1 MAPRRVVVLTSLLTL
16 VWTAAAHADAPRPGI
31 QLSGKIQFPRP
42 QSMAIKTDPKDGSR
56 LTVALGFD
64 GRCRGGGI
72 GELWMSFV
80 PARGSLRVKD
90 GVFAG
95 RLTGTSSV
103 LRGVAGR
110 TAAFTWR
117 LSGRFTDAEVA
128 TATVAGSAVVR
139 SGSRVISRCTI
150 ARPAS
155 VRLTRGD

>member
-1 MAPRRVVVLTSLLTL
+1 MVAYPRQLSPAHWPYGEYGAAGTVRFVAMVSRTL
-16 VWTAAAHADAPRPGI
+16 VVCTAVLLLALPAVASAAAVQPQRGVSLTGTVA
-31 QLSGKIQFPRP
+31 FPRP
-42 QSMAIKTDPKDGSR
+42 QQMSLRVEARDR

-95 RLTGTSSV
+95 RLTGTSSA

-110 TAAFTWR
+110 TAA
-117 LSGRFTDAEVA
+117 
-128 TATVAGSAVVR
+128 
-139 SGSRVISRCTI
+139 
-150 ARPAS
+150 S
-155 VRLTRGD
+155 VS